1 MNELRVLSRLFLSK
15 VGLVFGFFLLFFFFK
30 EKGGWVGEQHAG
42 KSTNGLKATL
52 ES

>member
-15 VGLVFGFFLLFFFFK
+15 VGLVFGFFCCCFFK

>member
-1 MNELRVLSRLFLSK
+1 MNELWSFESSVL
-15 VGLVFGFFLLFFFFK
+15 VGLVCFWGFFQ
-30 EKGGWVGEQHAG
+30 EKGGWVGWQHAG

>member
-15 VGLVFGFFLLFFFFK
+15 VGLVFGFFVVVFFK